1 MKSEDTLEFVARQLV
16 DHPDD
21 VRVETVDEDRQVV
34 LNLHVHDD
42 DIGKVIGKH
51 GRTAK
56 ALRTLIKAA
65 GSLEDRNVTVEIVD

>member
-1 MKSEDTLEFVARQLV
+1 MKAEDTLDFVARQLV
-16 DHPDD
+16 DNPDD
-21 VRVETVDEDRQVV
+21 VRIEVVEEDRQTL
-34 LNLHVHDD
+34 LNLFVHDD
-42 DIGKVIGKH
+42 DLGKVIGKH

>member
-1 MKSEDTLEFVARQLV
+1 MRSENTLEFVARQLV

-21 VRVETVDEDRQVV
+21 VRVETVEEDRQTV
-34 LNLHVHDD
+34 LNLYVHDD
-42 DIGKVIGKH
+42 DLGKVIGKH

>member
-1 MKSEDTLEFVARQLV
+1 VRSENTLEFVARQLV

-21 VRVETVDEDRQVV
+21 LRVETVEEDRQTV
-34 LNLHVHDD
+34 LNLYVHDD
-42 DIGKVIGKH
+42 DLGKVIGKH

>member
-1 MKSEDTLEFVARQLV
+1 MKAEDTLDFVARQLV
-16 DHPDD
+16 DNPDD
-21 VRVETVDEDRQVV
+21 VRIETDEDDRQTV
-34 LNLHVHDD
+34 LNLYVHDD
-42 DIGKVIGKH
+42 DLGKVIGKH

>member
-1 MKSEDTLEFVARQLV
+1 MRAEATLEFVAKQLV
-16 DHPDD
+16 DNPDD
-21 VRVETVDEDRQVV
+21 VEVEVVEEDRQTV

-42 DIGKVIGKH
+42 DLGKVIGKH

>member
-1 MKSEDTLEFVARQLV
+1 VRAEATLEFVAKQLV
-16 DHPDD
+16 DNPDD
-21 VRVETVDEDRQVV
+21 VEVEVVEEDRQTV

-42 DIGKVIGKH
+42 DLGKVIGKH